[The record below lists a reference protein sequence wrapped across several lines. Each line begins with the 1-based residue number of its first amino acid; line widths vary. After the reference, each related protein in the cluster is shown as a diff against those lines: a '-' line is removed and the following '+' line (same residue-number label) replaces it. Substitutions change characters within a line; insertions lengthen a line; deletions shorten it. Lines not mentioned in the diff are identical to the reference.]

1 MQNPLHVTSSPQPA
15 LASLLAQSSWLE
27 RLARRLV
34 ADPGAAD
41 DLVQETWLEVARRP
55 RAEVRSPRGFLAS
68 VLRSKHLTRQRSG
81 ARRRAREQSVARSE
95 QVNDTTGIVQKAE
108 LQKNLTEHVLAL
120 DEPYRTVVLLKF
132 FEDLSPL
139 EIAKR
144 LERPQ
149 SSVNTQLSRGLEKL
163 RERLDGEY
171 GNRRAWC
178 VALAPLTVEHELV
191 AAGALAAGLPWLLV
205 PVLAALAFWGLGW
218 PGSAGEVA
226 DAEIVRIDAVPEIA
240 DGEPVEEVGVFEV
253 AERERE
259 ELSVAPRT
267 PEVRTAPRP
276 TETLTFEVVDIAGR
290 PQPGVVVEKPPTN
303 AAYFVG
309 EEAVYGREW
318 HANGWSETSGTRSE
332 LGARL
337 RMLRSTY
344 EHSAATGH
352 AIVPWDELGV
362 TREEFE
368 ILERWADGEDVE
380 LTYPRDTSDAS
391 GRVEL
396 TVERGQGGDIRI
408 LGELDLIGQ
417 ARIEDEERGRREL
430 LIVAHTRTLQGI
442 VQDEDGQPLDDAQLS
457 IGLTIEQHPDF
468 PWPAATHSNYRSW
481 KAEAQDGKFVL
492 EGVPRISGL
501 RIVAIRHG
509 YLPGEL
515 RLDAD
520 ETGPYVITLR
530 QQPTPR
536 TISGRVFLEDGSP
549 ADGVSVQLGQDE
561 DSTNEHGE
569 FVIEISSLG
578 EGAALTAF
586 KPGLT
591 PALIPA
597 YADELQ
603 ADTDS
608 RSGLVLRMGAA
619 TQPLTGRVE
628 DHDGSALPL
637 VFVAVIDPTVLGTSD
652 RCPEAKSTHTDSEGA
667 FKLDGYSAREYHLR
681 VVDEQAKR
689 VVVAGP
695 FVPGNE
701 AVVRFPEVDETFE
714 LEGRVIDQAG
724 TPLEGV
730 EVTQSI
736 YKALWEWGSSGRSW
750 SDIDVETVHTD
761 ADGRFRIRGAAS
773 EGALSF
779 KGVDLDPR
787 HISLQDFDTTVAVHE
802 YTLEAFRRFRIE
814 LDPAEDIDAYEF
826 RDAGDT
832 RHSLKMKFPDM
843 TMFHNRVRPASY
855 KLVPVCEVDTRANT
869 LVLFRAGSEVRRV
882 PLAGVRGEL
891 TVVRP

>member
-1 MQNPLHVTSSPQPA
+1 M
-15 LASLLAQSSWLE
+15 
-27 RLARRLV
+27 
-34 ADPGAAD
+34 
-41 DLVQETWLEVARRP
+41 
-55 RAEVRSPRGFLAS
+55 
-68 VLRSKHLTRQRSG
+68 
-81 ARRRAREQSVARSE
+81 
-95 QVNDTTGIVQKAE
+95 
-108 LQKNLTEHVLAL
+108 
-120 DEPYRTVVLLKF
+120 
-132 FEDLSPL
+132 
-139 EIAKR
+139 
-144 LERPQ
+144 
-149 SSVNTQLSRGLEKL
+149 
-163 RERLDGEY
+163 
-171 GNRRAWC
+171 
-178 VALAPLTVEHELV
+178 
-191 AAGALAAGLPWLLV
+191 
-205 PVLAALAFWGLGW
+205 
-218 PGSAGEVA
+218 
-226 DAEIVRIDAVPEIA
+226 
-240 DGEPVEEVGVFEV
+240 
-253 AERERE
+253 
-259 ELSVAPRT
+259 
-267 PEVRTAPRP
+267 RTAPRP

-290 PQPGVVVEKPPTN
+290 PQ
-303 AAYFVG
+303 
-309 EEAVYGREW
+309 
-318 HANGWSETSGTRSE
+318 
-332 LGARL
+332 
-337 RMLRSTY
+337 
-344 EHSAATGH
+344 
-352 AIVPWDELGV
+352 
-362 TREEFE
+362 
-368 ILERWADGEDVE
+368 
-380 LTYPRDTSDAS
+380 
-391 GRVEL
+391 
-396 TVERGQGGDIRI
+396 
-408 LGELDLIGQ
+408 
-417 ARIEDEERGRREL
+417 
-430 LIVAHTRTLQGI
+430 
-442 VQDEDGQPLDDAQLS
+442 
-457 IGLTIEQHPDF
+457 
-468 PWPAATHSNYRSW
+468 
-481 KAEAQDGKFVL
+481 
-492 EGVPRISGL
+492 
-501 RIVAIRHG
+501 
-509 YLPGEL
+509 PGEL

-549 ADGVSVQLGQDE
+549 ADGVNVQLGQDE

-608 RSGLVLRMGAA
+608 RSG
-619 TQPLTGRVE
+619 
-628 DHDGSALPL
+628 
-637 VFVAVIDPTVLGTSD
+637 
-652 RCPEAKSTHTDSEGA
+652 
-667 FKLDGYSAREYHLR
+667 
-681 VVDEQAKR
+681 
-689 VVVAGP
+689 P
-695 FVPGNE
+695 FVPGTE

-761 ADGRFRIRGAAS
+761 ADGRFRIREAAS

-787 HISLQDFDTTVAVHE
+787 HISLQDLDATVAVHE

-843 TMFHNRVRPASY
+843 TMFHNRVRPANY